1 MGWQLSE
8 RIRGIGSV
16 DIRIDELLS
25 SLTSERV
32 DEKLLRDF
40 IFDAF
45 ARDLLGKDANR
56 FRFDWRG
63 KPNLLGL
70 IQRPPQGALH
80 PDQSMSVDFDSAR
93 HVAIEG
99 ENLEVM
105 KLIERSY
112 FGKMKMI
119 YMNPPFNIGGELMF
133 DDREGHFDRYVRYV
147 AGEEVDGSM
156 GIPAG
161 NGHSGW
167 LNMIYTRLF
176 VARNLLSN
184 DGVIFV
190 SIDDHE
196 AHHLRAVMD
205 EVFGEENF
213 IACFVWEKR
222 YSPPPDTKDVGYVH
236 ENVMCYR
243 RSEEFA
249 AGLLP
254 MTDDQSA
261 RYTNPD
267 NDLRGPWKAADYTCR
282 YTSEERPNLYYSVT
296 NPNTGEKIF
305 PKRTRVW
312 ACSQSEHEKNAQ
324 EGRLWW
330 GVDGNNSI
338 PAKKKYLF
346 EIRQGA
352 MPKTILQHDEVGH
365 TDEATKELRQH
376 LSELKLSSKPTRLM
390 KHLLSIANV
399 RKDDVVLDCYAG
411 TGAMGEAIFSLEADD
426 AQAPSFILIEFPEKL
441 EGHELTLSEAML
453 RRLTSSARR
462 SNGAS
467 PGFRTFKLG
476 QSNFR
481 RWDGDAERDED
492 LLSRLESHVEH
503 LSEVADRGSLF
514 FELLLGAGFPL
525 TTRFKLIE
533 IAGKQVFSVEDGAL
547 LICLEKE
554 INPELIDALAEANP
568 LQVICLDEG
577 FKGNDQLKA
586 NAVQT
591 FKARAEA
598 EESEIVF
605 KTV

>member
-1 MGWQLSE
+1 MGGQLSE
-8 RIRGIGSV
+8 RIPNTGSLDKRV
-16 DIRIDELLS
+16 DDILS
-25 SLTSERV
+25 SIAGERV

-40 IFDAF
+40 ISDAF
-45 ARDLLGKDANR
+45 AQHLISKDANR
-56 FRFDWRG
+56 FRFEWRG
-63 KPNLLGL
+63 KSEILSR

-80 PDQSMSVDFDSAR
+80 PDPETSLNFEVAR
-93 HVAIEG
+93 HVAIQG

-112 FGKMKMI
+112 FGRIKMI
-119 YMNPPFNIGGELMF
+119 YMNLPFNIGGELIF
-133 DDREGHFDRYVRYV
+133 DDSEGHFDRYLQYAFQGDVNERI
-147 AGEEVDGSM
+147 

-161 NGHSGW
+161 NSHSGW
-167 LNMIYTRLF
+167 LNMIYPRLF
-176 VARNLLSN
+176 LCRNLLSN

-205 EVFGEENF
+205 EIFGEENF
-213 IACFVWEKR
+213 VASFVWEKR

-236 ENVMCYR
+236 ENIMCYR

-254 MTDDQSA
+254 MTEEQSA

-267 NDLRGPWKAADYTCR
+267 NDPRGPWKAADYTCR
-282 YTSEERPNLYYSVT
+282 YTADERPNLYFQVT
-296 NPNTGEKIF
+296 NPNTGEKKF
-305 PKRTRVW
+305 PKKTRVW
-312 ACSQSEHEKNAQ
+312 ACSLAEHEKNVA
-324 EGRLWW
+324 EKRLWW
-330 GVDGNNSI
+330 GVDGKNSI

-365 TDEATKELRQH
+365 TDEATKELRKH
-376 LSELKLSSKPTRLM
+376 LPDLKLSPKPTRLM

-399 RKDDVVLDCYAG
+399 GKADLVLDCYAG
-411 TGAMGEAIFSLEADD
+411 TGTMGEAIFSLEESGE
-426 AQAPSFILIEFPEKL
+426 APSFILVEFPEVL
-441 EGHELTLSEAML
+441 EGSNLTLSEAML
-453 RRLTSSARR
+453 RRLASSASGRV
-462 SNGAS
+462 NGS
-467 PGFRTFKLG
+467 SGFRSFKLARSG
-476 QSNFR
+476 FR
-481 RWDGDAERDED
+481 QWDGNADGDMI
-492 LLSRLESHVEH
+492 SRLDSHVEH
-503 LSEVADRGSLF
+503 VREGAGRDHLL

-525 TTRFKLIE
+525 TTGYQTVE
-533 IAGKQVFSVEDGAL
+533 MAGKQVFSIEQGAL
-547 LICLEKE
+547 LICLEQE
-554 INPELIDALAEANP
+554 ITPELVDALAEANP

-605 KTV
+605 KTI